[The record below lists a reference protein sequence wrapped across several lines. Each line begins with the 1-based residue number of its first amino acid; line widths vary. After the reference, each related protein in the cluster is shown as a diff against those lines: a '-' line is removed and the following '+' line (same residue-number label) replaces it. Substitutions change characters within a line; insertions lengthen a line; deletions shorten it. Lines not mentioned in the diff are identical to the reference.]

1 MRKTPQQQQQRRR
14 LFDAVDRVRRRRA
27 AINAS
32 SSFAPWCPVAAAAAS
47 ASLPLRKVRYLNV
60 LPPLSKLSGALLPSR
75 RKTVTPIHALP
86 MIAASSSTSTSTLLA
101 AFVAGTDS
109 WRVWAG
115 LLAAAAFGSWAERN
129 TAWGKELSGPLVST
143 LGGLALASCGIIP
156 AGAASEYSAVNSR
169 LLPLAVPLLL
179 FTADLRRTV
188 ADAGRLLVPFLLGAA
203 ATAAA
208 TVLAFAVVP
217 LTALEG
223 MAKAAAGSA
232 AAGLAAPCPPPVL
245 VGWRVAAALAARHI
259 GGAVNYVGVCEA
271 LSVPASAA
279 AAALAADNLV
289 CVAYFAAVFRLAR
302 GVVPELG
309 DWEAKPSSSSSSA
322 AAAADLSAAEEVSK
336 RPEVTVTDALIALSI
351 SALVCSFGGGL
362 ASAVFGLSPGSS
374 VIPAA
379 TALAVAL
386 ATAFPGLTR
395 PLAPAADAA
404 AAALLQVFFAAV
416 GAAGSVAAVLGSA
429 PSLFAFC
436 GIQIF
441 GHLGIVLLV
450 GRVIPKLLARLLKRE
465 RGGGGEAGFA
475 LRDLLLASNANVGG
489 PTTAAGMAAAKG
501 WRSSVVPCVLVG
513 TLGYAT
519 ATFVALL
526 LGQGVL
532 KGMR

>member
-1 MRKTPQQQQQRRR
+1 M
-14 LFDAVDRVRRRRA
+14 
-27 AINAS
+27 
-32 SSFAPWCPVAAAAAS
+32 
-47 ASLPLRKVRYLNV
+47 
-60 LPPLSKLSGALLPSR
+60 
-75 RKTVTPIHALP
+75 
-86 MIAASSSTSTSTLLA
+86 
-101 AFVAGTDS
+101 
-109 WRVWAG
+109 
-115 LLAAAAFGSWAERN
+115 
-129 TAWGKELSGPLVST
+129 VST
-143 LGGLALASCGIIP
+143 LGGLALASAGIIP
-156 AGAASEYSAVNSR
+156 AGAVSEYGSVNSR

-188 ADAGRLLVPFLLGAA
+188 KDAGRLLVPFLIGAA

-208 TVLAFAVVP
+208 TVLAFALVP

-223 MAKAAAGSA
+223 MSSVVAGSSSA
-232 AAGLAAPCPPPVL
+232 SSSATTSTL

-302 GVVPELG
+302 GVPREPG
-309 DWEAKPSSSSSSA
+309 DEVEEQPSSSSSNDPS
-322 AAAADLSAAEEVSK
+322 SGSSSK
-336 RPEVTVTDALIALSI
+336 EPSSKEPFSVTDALLALSV
-351 SALVCSFGGGL
+351 SALVCSLGGGL
-362 ASAVFGLSPGSS
+362 ASSLFGLDPGSS

-386 ATAFPGLTR
+386 ATAFPSFTR
-395 PLAPAADAA
+395 PLAPAADAV

-450 GRVIPKLLARLLKRE
+450 GRVVPNLLTRVMK
-465 RGGGGEAGFA
+465 RGGGSGEGGEQQKDDSNGFA

-532 KGMR
+532 KGMQ

>member
-1 MRKTPQQQQQRRR
+1 M
-14 LFDAVDRVRRRRA
+14 
-27 AINAS
+27 
-32 SSFAPWCPVAAAAAS
+32 
-47 ASLPLRKVRYLNV
+47 
-60 LPPLSKLSGALLPSR
+60 LSGR
-75 RKTVTPIHALP
+75 RKTSTPVDALP
-86 MIAASSSTSTSTLLA
+86 TIAASVSSTSLSGSAATFFA
-101 AFVAGTDS
+101 AFLAGTDS
-109 WRVWAG
+109 WRVWSG
-115 LLAAAAFGSWAERN
+115 LLAAAAFGSWAEKN

-143 LGGLALASCGIIP
+143 LGGLALASCGAIP
-156 AGAASEYSAVNSR
+156 AGAAPEYGAVNSR

-208 TVLAFAVVP
+208 TVLALAVVP

-223 MAKAAAGSA
+223 MAAAAAGPAASA
-232 AAGLAAPCPPPVL
+232 SPSPS

-271 LSVPASAA
+271 LAVPASAA

-302 GVVPELG
+302 GVAPEPG
-309 DWEAKPSSSSSSA
+309 DDGERPSPLPSLAPA
-322 AAAADLSAAEEVSK
+322 AAAAAVSVEDLSPVGGAPKKA
-336 RPEVTVTDALIALSI
+336 EVTVTDTLTALSI
-351 SALVCSFGGGL
+351 SAAVCSLGGGL
-362 ASAVFGLSPGSS
+362 ASAAFGLSPGSS

-441 GHLGIVLLV
+441 GHLGLVLLV
-450 GRVIPKLLARLLKRE
+450 GRVVPRLLARLLLKKKKEE
-465 RGGGGEAGFA
+465 RGGKGGGMGGGKEHGLA

-519 ATFVALL
+519 ATFIALL

-532 KGMR
+532 RGMR

>member
-1 MRKTPQQQQQRRR
+1 M
-14 LFDAVDRVRRRRA
+14 
-27 AINAS
+27 
-32 SSFAPWCPVAAAAAS
+32 
-47 ASLPLRKVRYLNV
+47 SL
-60 LPPLSKLSGALLPSR
+60 S
-75 RKTVTPIHALP
+75 
-86 MIAASSSTSTSTLLA
+86 MSTLTFSSCSTFLV
-101 AFVAGTDS
+101 AFLAGTDS
-109 WRVWAG
+109 WRVWSG
-115 LLAAAAFGSWAERN
+115 LLAAAAFGSWAEKN
-129 TAWGKELSGPLVST
+129 TTWGKELSGPLVST

-156 AGAASEYSAVNSR
+156 AGAAPEYAAVNSR

-188 ADAGRLLVPFLLGAA
+188 ADAGRLLFPFLLGAA
-203 ATAAA
+203 ATAAG

-223 MAKAAAGSA
+223 MTSSSA
-232 AAGLAAPCPPPVL
+232 AAASASSSSPEL

-302 GVVPELG
+302 GVAPEPG
-309 DWEAKPSSSSSSA
+309 DDGMEEPSSSSGSSSSSLSSSSSSYSSLA
-322 AAAADLSAAEEVSK
+322 AAGSAQ
-336 RPEVTVTDALIALSI
+336 PFFTVTDALLALSI
-351 SALVCSFGGGL
+351 SALVCSLGGGF
-362 ASAVFGLSPGSS
+362 ASAAFDLNPGSS

-379 TALAVAL
+379 TALAVVL

-395 PLAPAADAA
+395 PLAPAADAV

-416 GAAGSVAAVLGSA
+416 GAAGSVAAVLVSA

-441 GHLGIVLLV
+441 GHLSIVLVV
-450 GRVIPKLLARLLKRE
+450 GRVLPRLFVKLLKR
-465 RGGGGEAGFA
+465 RKGEKTAGFA

-519 ATFVALL
+519 ATFVALV

-532 KGMR
+532 RGMR

>member
-1 MRKTPQQQQQRRR
+1 MIDEPAVRRALMPSLNPPSCR
-14 LFDAVDRVRRRRA
+14 LFSL
-27 AINAS
+27 S
-32 SSFAPWCPVAAAAAS
+32 SPMVA
-47 ASLPLRKVRYLNV
+47 
-60 LPPLSKLSGALLPSR
+60 
-75 RKTVTPIHALP
+75 
-86 MIAASSSTSTSTLLA
+86 TLA
-101 AFVAGTDS
+101 
-109 WRVWAG
+109 
-115 LLAAAAFGSWAERN
+115 
-129 TAWGKELSGPLVST
+129 
-143 LGGLALASCGIIP
+143 GLALSSAGLIP
-156 AGAASEYSAVNSR
+156 AGEAPAYAAVNKR

-179 FTADLRRTV
+179 LAADLRKTLR
-188 ADAGRLLVPFLLGAA
+188 AGGSLLGMFWAGAA
-203 ATAAA
+203 ATVAGTLVAA
-208 TVLAFAVVP
+208 AVVP
-217 LTALEG
+217 LPTLG
-223 MAKAAAGSA
+223 PVAGPA
-232 AAGLAAPCPPPVL
+232 I
-245 VGWRVAAALAARHI
+245 AAALAARHI

>member
-1 MRKTPQQQQQRRR
+1 M
-14 LFDAVDRVRRRRA
+14 
-27 AINAS
+27 S
-32 SSFAPWCPVAAAAAS
+32 
-47 ASLPLRKVRYLNV
+47 
-60 LPPLSKLSGALLPSR
+60 
-75 RKTVTPIHALP
+75 ALP
-86 MIAASSSTSTSTLLA
+86 VIAAASSSTSTSLTSFLA
-101 AFVAGTDS
+101 AFVAGADS
-109 WRVWAG
+109 WRVWSG
-115 LLAAAAFGSWAERN
+115 LLAAAAFGSWAEKN
-129 TAWGKELSGPLVST
+129 TAWGKELSGPLVAT
-143 LGGLALASCGIIP
+143 LGGLALASCNLIP
-156 AGAASEYSAVNSR
+156 AGAAPEYSSVNSR

-188 ADAGRLLVPFLLGAA
+188 ADAGRLLVPFVIGAA

-223 MAKAAAGSA
+223 MASSSASSA
-232 AAGLAAPCPPPVL
+232 AAAASASSSSSSSVL

-302 GVVPELG
+302 GVEPEPG
-309 DWEAKPSSSSSSA
+309 DDDEESRSPSPSSADAEKPSCEKPA
-322 AAAADLSAAEEVSK
+322 AF
-336 RPEVTVTDALIALSI
+336 TVTDALTALSI
-351 SALVCSFGGGL
+351 SAVVCALGGAL
-362 ASAVFGLSPGSS
+362 ASAALGLSPGSS

-395 PLAPAADAA
+395 PLAPAADAV

-441 GHLGIVLLV
+441 GHLGIVLFV
-450 GRVIPKLLARLLKRE
+450 GRVVPKLLARLF
-465 RGGGGEAGFA
+465 RGENEGKGESSPGFA

-519 ATFVALL
+519 ATFVALA

-532 KGMR
+532 RWMR